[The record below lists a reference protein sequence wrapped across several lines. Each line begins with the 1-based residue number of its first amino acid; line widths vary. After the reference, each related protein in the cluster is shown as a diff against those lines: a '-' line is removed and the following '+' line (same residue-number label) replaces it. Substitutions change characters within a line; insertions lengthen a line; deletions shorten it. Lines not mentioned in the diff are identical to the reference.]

1 MTPLN
6 TKLRRELFHLRG
18 PVLAASLVVAT
29 GIVAFLSMR
38 GAYISLEAG
47 RAGYFDRAR
56 FADVTVSTVRAP
68 DAVMVRALAIP
79 GVEAVESRVTAE
91 VSLHLPGLQEG
102 ARAALV
108 STHRGGLNRVT
119 VRQGEA
125 PRGPLEVMV
134 SDAFAAAHALHL
146 GDGLSA
152 TVEGRRLTLRVV
164 GIGGA
169 PDFLYVIPPGGLWP
183 DDERYGVLW
192 MEHESAAA
200 LLGARGSFDE
210 LLVRLAGAGARR
222 DLVERDVV
230 ARLDALLADHGGQGA
245 RRRDEQVAWRF
256 ISEELRQLDTQTW
269 AVPMIFLGV
278 AALLLNMVLVRL
290 VETQR
295 ELIALLKAVG
305 YTSAAIAWHYVK
317 LALAIVVP
325 GIVMGVGG
333 GVVAGRALM
342 DVYRRYFAF
351 DQLDFQLPLS
361 LVAAAVLM
369 SLLSGVAGAF
379 GAARRAAS
387 LQPAMAMQPPTPP
400 SYRRSLAERAGVL
413 SLLSPRGRMVVRQL
427 GRRPGRT
434 MLTVVGVGLSVAIV
448 VVASVLT
455 DAISYGVDLSFRQ
468 ACREDV
474 EMTLVLPRPRLAVLR
489 ELMAQPGVLHA
500 EATRMVAV
508 RAHGPAGAWEGA
520 LEARDQVGT
529 LRIAL
534 DDDGHSLPPLP
545 ADGVVLTEELAHRLG
560 VGPGEVVTLQRLDGD
575 RREARTFVAG
585 LTRDMLGLH
594 CASSL
599 TTAARLFGDGDV
611 VTGALLQVDPLALK
625 AVTAA
630 LQEHS
635 NVAGVALR
643 LATKAAFDRMMTE
656 MLTVTRSILALLA
669 SLLAVGIVYNNARIA
684 LAERARELAT
694 LRVLGLTRGEVSWLF
709 VGEQMLLL
717 VLALPVGWGIGRGLA
732 ALLMS
737 SLTMSD
743 IYRLPLVTQP
753 STYVFATVVVLVAG
767 VFTSLLMRRRLDRL
781 DLVAVLKARE

>member
-6 TKLRRELFHLRG
+6 TKLRRELVQLRG
-18 PVLAASLVVAT
+18 PVLAASLVIAT

-38 GAYISLEAG
+38 GAYLSLEAG
-47 RAGYFDRAR
+47 RASYFERAR
-56 FADVTVSTVRAP
+56 FADVVASTARTP
-68 DAVMVRALAIP
+68 DTLITRALAIP
-79 GVEAVESRVTAE
+79 GVEAVEPRVTAT
-91 VSLHLPGLQEG
+91 VSLHMPGLQES

-108 STHRGGLNRVT
+108 STHIGGLNRLT
-119 VRQGEA
+119 VRQGDA
-125 PRGPLEVMV
+125 PGRPLEVMV
-134 SDAFAAAHALHL
+134 SDAFAAAHALQV
-146 GDGLSA
+146 GDPLTA
-152 TVEGRRLTLRVV
+152 TVEGRRVTLRVV

-169 PDFLYVIPPGGLWP
+169 PDFLYVVPPGGLWP
-183 DDERYGVLW
+183 DDTRFGVLW
-192 MEHESAAA
+192 MEHDSATA

-210 LLVRLAGAGARR
+210 LLVRLEGAGERR

-230 ARLDALLADHGGQGA
+230 TRLDALLADHGGHGA

-256 ISEELRQLDTQTW
+256 ISEELRQLDTQTY
-269 AVPMIFLGV
+269 AVPMIFLGI

-295 ELIALLKAVG
+295 EIIALLKAVG
-305 YTSAAIAWHYVK
+305 YPSAAIAWHYVK
-317 LALAIVVP
+317 LALAIVLP
-325 GIVMGVGG
+325 GIVMGVAGG
-333 GVVAGRALM
+333 FVAGRALI

-351 DQLDFQLPLS
+351 DQLDFQLPVS

-369 SLLSGVAGAF
+369 SLVSGVAGAF

-387 LQPAMAMQPPTPP
+387 LQPAAAMQPPTPP
-400 SYRRSLAERAGVL
+400 GYRRGLAEQAGVL

-434 MLTVVGVGLSVAIV
+434 FLTVVGVALSVAIV

-455 DAISYGVDLSFRQ
+455 DAIDYAVDLYFGQ

-474 EMTLVLPRPRLAVLR
+474 EVTLFVPQPRSAVLR
-489 ELMAQPGVLHA
+489 EIMATPGVLHA
-500 EATRMVAV
+500 EATRMVAI
-508 RAHGPAGAWEGA
+508 RAHGPAGEWEGG
-520 LEARDQVGT
+520 LEARDVDGT

-534 DDDGHSLPPLP
+534 DDRGHRLPPLP
-545 ADGVVLTEELAHRLG
+545 DDGVVLTEELANRLG
-560 VGPGEVVTLQRLDGD
+560 VRPGDVVTVQRLDGD

-594 CASSL
+594 CVSSL
-599 TTAARLFGDGDV
+599 PTAARLFGDGDL
-611 VTGALLQVDPLALK
+611 VTGALLQVDPLAMA
-625 AVTAA
+625 AVNAA

-635 NVAGVALR
+635 NVAGVGLR
-643 LATKAAFDRMMTE
+643 VATRAAFDRMMTE
-656 MLTVTRSILALLA
+656 AMMVTRSILALLA

-684 LAERARELAT
+684 LAERSRELAT
-694 LRVLGLTRGEVSWLF
+694 LRVLGMTRGEVSVLF

-717 VLALPVGWGIGRGLA
+717 VLALPLGWGIGRLLA
-732 ALLMS
+732 GVLMA

-743 IYRLPLVTQP
+743 IYRLPLVTVP
-753 STYVFATVVVLVAG
+753 STYLFATAVVLLAG